1 VSLFQKGLSI
11 WREDNLL
18 RRVLRNSGIL
28 SSSNFIAAGLS
39 FIQGILIARMLG
51 ASDLGVI
58 TAIITFATT
67 INNLLSFRMSEV
79 FVRHFNGAIA
89 EGKNDEA
96 SAIAKGAGMTE
107 IATSIVAFLVLFL
120 LAPWGARTFAKD
132 AATAPLFVFYGL
144 TLFSNL
150 IYETSRGIL
159 QAHRRFG
166 QFAVVY
172 LLQTILTLLLIAGA
186 FFTSSGSMGFVLAA
200 YLAGKTLAGII
211 IIVLA
216 VRTLNQNLP
225 GWFRVPLRTYRGW
238 RALFG
243 FALNTNLNGTVTLF
257 VRDSIPLYIALL
269 IGTAEVGYFK
279 IALGFTT
286 LLMMPIE
293 PFIWPTY
300 TEITRTI
307 AEKHF
312 EVTRRLLR
320 RVSLIGAAWIFAAG
334 GLIAALGWWFIPFL
348 YGAEYAP
355 SYPAAIILIIGY
367 GFANIFGWN
376 RPLLLALGKP
386 TFPLVTAA
394 LVGVVEVALIFAI
407 VSQYGY
413 LAAAAIVSGYLLV
426 SVGLNIWRGM
436 SMLRVQPAEEGGDL

>member
-1 VSLFQKGLSI
+1 VNLLQKAKAA

-18 RRVLRNSGIL
+18 RRVVKNSGIL

-51 ASDLGVI
+51 ASDLGVV
-58 TAIITFATT
+58 TTIITFATT

-79 FVRHFNGAIA
+79 LVRYFNAAVA
-89 EGKNDEA
+89 EGKKEEA

-107 IATSIVAFLVLFL
+107 VVTSLVAFLILFL
-120 LAPWGARTFAKD
+120 LAPWGARTFARD
-132 AATAPLFVFYGL
+132 ASVAPLFLFYGL

-166 QFAVVY
+166 QFAAVY

-200 YLAGKTLAGII
+200 YLAGKTLAGIV

-216 VRTLNQNLP
+216 IRTLNENLP
-225 GWFRVPLRTYRGW
+225 GWWRVPLRTYCGW

-269 IGTAEVGYFK
+269 LGTAEVGYFK

-320 RVSLIGAAWIFAAG
+320 RVSLIGTAWVLAAG
-334 GLIAALGWWFIPFL
+334 GFIVALGWWFIPLL
-348 YGAEYAP
+348 YTAEYAP

-394 LVGVVEVALIFAI
+394 AVGVVEVALIFAI
-407 VSQYGY
+407 VPQYGY
-413 LAAAAIVSGYLLV
+413 LAAAVIVSGYLLI
-426 SVGLNIWRGM
+426 SIGLNIWRGM
-436 SMLRVQPAEEGGDL
+436 SVLRAQPSTGGDQ

>member
-1 VSLFQKGLSI
+1 MSLFQKFLSI

-18 RRVLRNSGIL
+18 RRVVRNSGII
-28 SSSNFIAAGLS
+28 SGSNIIAAGLS

-51 ASDLGVI
+51 ASDLGVF
-58 TAIITFATT
+58 AIITTFAAT
-67 INNLLSFRMSEV
+67 IHNLLSFRMSEV
-79 FVRHFNGAIA
+79 LVRHFNAA
-89 EGKNDEA
+89 VTEGKKDEA
-96 SAIAKGAGMTE
+96 SAIVKGVGITE
-107 IATSIVAFLVLFL
+107 VACSITAFIVLFL

-132 AATAPLFVFYGL
+132 ASAAPLFLLYGL
-144 TLFSNL
+144 TIFSNL
-150 IYETSRGIL
+150 IYETARGVL

-166 QFAVVY
+166 QFAAVF
-172 LLQTILTLLLIAGA
+172 LLQTILTFLLIVGA
-186 FFTSSGSMGFVLAA
+186 FFLSAGSMGFVLAA
-200 YLAGKTLAGII
+200 YLAGKTLAGIV

-216 VRTLNQNLP
+216 IRTLNENLP
-225 GWFRVPLRTYRGW
+225 GWWRVPLCTYRGW

-243 FALNTNLNGTVTLF
+243 FAINTNLNGTVTLF

-279 IALGFTT
+279 IALGFTI
-286 LLMMPIE
+286 LLMTPIE

-312 EVTRRLLR
+312 ETTRRLLR
-320 RVSLIGAAWIFAAG
+320 RVSWIGAAWIFAAG
-334 GLIAALGWWFIPFL
+334 GFIALLGWWFIPLL

-355 SYPAAIILIIGY
+355 SYPAALILIVGY

-394 LVGVVEVALIFAI
+394 AVGVVEVALIFAI
-407 VSQYGY
+407 VPRYGY
-413 LAAAAIVSGYLLV
+413 LAAAAIVSGYLLI
-426 SVGLNIWRGM
+426 SIGLNIWRGM
-436 SMLRVQPAEEGGDL
+436 AVLRVQLSEGDKP